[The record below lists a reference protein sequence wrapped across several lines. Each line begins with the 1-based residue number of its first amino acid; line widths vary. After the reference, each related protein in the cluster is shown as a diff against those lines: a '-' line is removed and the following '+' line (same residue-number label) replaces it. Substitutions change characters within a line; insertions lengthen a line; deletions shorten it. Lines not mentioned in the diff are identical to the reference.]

1 MKTHPVE
8 TMEVSFDGR
17 IAMLIHEAVVPVAYY
32 DSVGV
37 LTCYVGHTAAAGR
50 PLPTSVPMAMP
61 DTPEALDAA
70 LRVALQVFDADLEV
84 YAEGVRRALRGM
96 LVTQAQFDAAVDF
109 HFNTGKIASAE
120 WVKSWRRGDLAKAA
134 REIMNFSKPKEIIER
149 RKASQ
154 RLFRDGVYATGKIN
168 VWGTNGAGRISWKKP
183 LRQLTPND
191 IRKIMA
197 PGEPVPVDLPV
208 VWPTIRRNSPHKKT
222 VQVWQEWLT
231 LCGYPIGVADG
242 IFGKLTDAQTRAYQR
257 DHGLD
262 PDGIV
267 GPKSW
272 AKAMENTN
280 A

>member
-1 MKTHPVE
+1 MRTYPVE

-17 IAMLIHEAVVPVAYY
+17 IAMLIHEAVVPGAYY
-32 DSVGV
+32 DSVNV
-37 LTCYVGHTAAAGR
+37 LTCYVGHTAAAGH

-61 DTPEALDAA
+61 ITPSDLEAAV
-70 LRVALQVFDADLEV
+70 RTALQVFDADLEV
-84 YAEGVRRALRGM
+84 YAEGARRALRGM
-96 LVTQAQFDAAVDF
+96 LVTQEQFDAAVDF

-149 RKASQ
+149 RKATQ
-154 RLFRDGVYATGKIN
+154 RLFRDGVYPTGKVN
-168 VWGTNGAGRISWKKP
+168 VWGTNGKGRINWSKP
-183 LRQLTPND
+183 LRQLTPDD
-191 IRKIMA
+191 IRAIMA
-197 PGEPVPVDLPV
+197 VDAVVPVDQPL
-208 VWPTIRRNSPHKKT
+208 VWPTIRRNTPHKKA
-222 VQVWQEWLT
+222 VAVWQEWLE
-231 LCGYPIGVADG
+231 LCGYDIGNVDG

-257 DHGLD
+257 DNGLD

-272 AKAMENTN
+272 AKAMEKKH